1 MRKVTVKVKILTK
14 GRSRL
19 IAAVRIRRHRKLNR
33 DQHDKSMALSSHL
46 ARSDAVV
53 QSQTSSIILR
63 IYIPVPSLR
72 GASCKV
78 LAGVTGDYPG

>member
-63 IYIPVPSLR
+63 IYTVPSLR